1 MAGTCPSEKYSRS
14 KKKDP
19 NRLAGS
25 SGKLRSK
32 GKYVLEDNVR
42 GRGKR
47 YEQVFVQGLA
57 SATIARYKNTSAKNW
72 SEGKKPYMNEAHH
85 VLITELVTE
94 WRWVDFPNNW
104 ILEEGEWDQNNGEN
118 NIFLPKKPKDVA
130 IHLLPLH
137 DGAHRA
143 NYPKKFPNEQYRRDI
158 KAILKRLREKF
169 KKADPC
175 EKDTNNY
182 TKVQAQL
189 NDDADVLW
197 RKLAT
202 CEYGADIGLA
212 SRRTEQEQAQQN
224 ALQSQAQRP
233 GTIKA
238 WGDPVAPYGPMSY
251 MK

>member
-42 GRGKR
+42 GRGDR
-47 YEQVFVQGLA
+47 YQQVFVQA
-57 SATIARYKNTSAKNW
+57 AATTLARYKDTAAKNW
-72 SEGKKPYMNEAHH
+72 GKGAKPYKNEAHH

-94 WRWVDFPNNW
+94 WRWDDLGNSW

-137 DGAHRA
+137 DGAHKA
-143 NYPKKFPNEQYRRDI
+143 NYPKDFSNVQYRRDI
-158 KAILKRLREKF
+158 KAILKKLREEF

-182 TKVQAQL
+182 TKVQTQL
-189 NDDADVLW
+189 NNDADVLW

-212 SRRTEQEQAQQN
+212 SRRTPQERAQLN
-224 ALQSQAQRP
+224 ALESQAKKP
-233 GTIKA
+233 GTIKD
-238 WGDPVAPYGPMSY
+238 WGNPAATYGPASY
-251 MK
+251 QA